1 MKPYSFHTDDELI
14 AAYLKGDNLS
24 FDALLERYKQKLFS
38 YILSTVHREEL
49 ADDIFQDT
57 FVKAIV
63 CMRKGRYK
71 MNGKFYSWLLCIAHN
86 VIIDNFRYEQSV
98 EGLNRSEI
106 NEHLYTDNGL
116 EGSPREIEMER
127 ENSLSQLN
135 ELIDQ
140 LPENQQEVLRM
151 RVYENMSFK
160 DIAEHTGTSVNT
172 ALGRMHYAVNNMKR
186 MANDRR
192 IIPYTL

>member
-38 YILSTVHREEL
+38 YILSTVHREDL

-106 NEHLYTDNGL
+106 NEHLYADNGL

-135 ELIDQ
+135 ELIAQ

-172 ALGRMHYAVNNMKR
+172 ALGRMHYAVNNLRKMVKNNN
-186 MANDRR
+186 MELH
-192 IIPYTL
+192 IV

>member
-1 MKPYSFHTDDELI
+1 MNPYSFRSDDELI

-24 FDALLERYKQKLFS
+24 FDALLERYKQKLFA
-38 YILSTVHREEL
+38 YILSTVHREDL

-106 NEHLYTDNGL
+106 NDHLNADNGL
-116 EGSPREIEMER
+116 DGTPSEIELER
-127 ENSLSQLN
+127 ENSLNQLN
-135 ELIDQ
+135 ELIGQ

-151 RVYENMSFK
+151 RVYENKSFK
-160 DIAEHTGTSVNT
+160 DIAEQTGTSVNT

-192 IIPYTL
+192 IVPYTL

>member
-38 YILSTVHREEL
+38 YILSTVHREDL

-106 NEHLYTDNGL
+106 NEHLYADNGL

-127 ENSLSQLN
+127 ENSLSRLN

>member
-1 MKPYSFHTDDELI
+1 MI

-38 YILSTVHREEL
+38 YILSTVHREDL

-106 NEHLYTDNGL
+106 NEHLYADNGL

-135 ELIDQ
+135 ELIAQ

>member
-1 MKPYSFHTDDELI
+1 MNPYSFRSDDELI

-24 FDALLERYKQKLFS
+24 FDTLLERYKQKLFA
-38 YILSTVHREEL
+38 YILSTVHREDL

-106 NEHLYTDNGL
+106 NDHLYADNGL
-116 EGSPREIEMER
+116 DGTPSEIELER
-127 ENSLSQLN
+127 ENSLNQLN
-135 ELIDQ
+135 ELIGQ

-151 RVYENMSFK
+151 RVYENKSFK
-160 DIAEHTGTSVNT
+160 DIAEQTGTSVNT

-192 IIPYTL
+192 IVPYTL

>member
-14 AAYLKGDNLS
+14 AAYLTGDNLS

-38 YILSTVHREEL
+38 YILSTVHREDL

-86 VIIDNFRYEQSV
+86 VIIDNFRYDQSV

-106 NEHLYTDNGL
+106 NEHLYADNGL

>member
-38 YILSTVHREEL
+38 YILSTVHCEDL

-106 NEHLYTDNGL
+106 NEHLYADNGL

>member
-106 NEHLYTDNGL
+106 NEHLYADNGL

-135 ELIDQ
+135 ELIAQ

-151 RVYENMSFK
+151 RVYEDMSFK

>member
-38 YILSTVHREEL
+38 YILSTVHREDL

-106 NEHLYTDNGL
+106 NEHLYADNGL

-151 RVYENMSFK
+151 RVYGNMSFK